1 MSYVV
6 GAFAL
11 AAVFV
16 AVLLL
21 PGLRM
26 AAGFAMIIGGILLT
40 MFAMFFGPPVI
51 ALGVLVVI
59 IEFYTHR
66 GTSPTPPI

>member
-11 AAVFV
+11 AALFV
-16 AVLLL
+16 AVLLM
-21 PGLRM
+21 PGLRL
-26 AAGFAMIIGGILLT
+26 AAGFAMIIAGLLLT
-40 MFAMFFGPPVI
+40 MFAIVFGLPII

-59 IEFYTHR
+59 IEFYPQR
-66 GTSPTPPI
+66 GPSTPPVH